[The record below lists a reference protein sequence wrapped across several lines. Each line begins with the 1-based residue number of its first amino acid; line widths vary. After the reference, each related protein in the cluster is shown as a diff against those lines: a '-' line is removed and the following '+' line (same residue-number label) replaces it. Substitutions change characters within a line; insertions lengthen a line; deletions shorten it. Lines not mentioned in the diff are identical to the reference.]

1 MRSIYHLRSQGFLR
15 SHLLDQ
21 LRRAKAMGFAAVNLH
36 WERFP
41 HSFEPEPAHTRED
54 VAAVDALCGELGLEV
69 IPTSHSFTHSESL
82 LRLPAFKHLDG
93 GSGSLELTGDATL
106 AAMVLVAR
114 ELQAAHPRARTVH
127 MGGDEIFRYATSAAS
142 NGAVVRDGRSAL
154 YVGFVNRLAAALR
167 GLGLRLAIWSDM
179 LIRYP
184 ERAADLDRALLL
196 FYWDYWSEGERS
208 PFVTVGG
215 GLSDLFVLDRGALRG
230 DLRMLLF
237 SHLAREGREI
247 PLGHWRDFARL
258 WQVDAAGTSA
268 RSFIYAEWFREL
280 GLEFVASMLTIP
292 EKGSFLPPV
301 AEKIPHLRGFLA
313 RARAN
318 GGVGWMPCCW
328 GEYWPPVALF
338 APGFQLAQALAA
350 EPDADEAALYAATA
364 ARLGS
369 PWTAAAVRGW
379 CTAGAHCQFADLLD
393 NNWGRTPVKERLG
406 WLERSGLLDEDC
418 ARAEVAAGRCEAL
431 AAGAMAHFPAAGAER
446 WAVEDMAWRCRVQL
460 ACRAR
465 QGLAGLTEEGGR
477 LRARALALFAAWW
490 PEAEAA
496 QRVAQRYQP
505 WLEALAG

>member
-1 MRSIYHLRSQGFLR
+1 MQSIYHLRSQGFRR

-21 LRRAKAMGFAAVNLH
+21 LRQAKAMGFGVVNLH

-41 HSFEPEPAHTRED
+41 HSFEPDPAHSVED
-54 VAAVDALCGELGLEV
+54 VAAVDALCAELGLEV
-69 IPTSHSFTHSESL
+69 IPTSHSFTHSDTL

-106 AAMVLVAR
+106 ALMALVAR
-114 ELQAAHPRARTVH
+114 ELHAAHPRARTVH
-127 MGGDEIFRYATSAAS
+127 MGGDEIFKYATSAAS
-142 NGAVVRDGRSAL
+142 NGAVVREGRSAL
-154 YVGFVNRLAAALR
+154 YVSFVNRLAAALR
-167 GLGLRLAIWSDM
+167 GQGLRLAIWSDM

-184 ERAADLDRALLL
+184 ERASALDRSVLL
-196 FYWDYWSEGERS
+196 FYWDYWSAGERS

-215 GLSDLFVLDRGALRG
+215 GLSDIFVLDRGALRG

-237 SHLAREGREI
+237 SHIAREGREI
-247 PLGHWRDFARL
+247 PLGHWRDFGRL
-258 WQVDAAGTSA
+258 WQLDAAGTSA

-280 GLEFVASMLTIP
+280 GFEFVASLLTIP

-328 GEYWPPVALF
+328 GEYWPPIALF
-338 APGFQLAQALAA
+338 APGFHLAQVLAD
-350 EPDADEAALYAATA
+350 EPSADEARLYAESAR
-364 ARLGS
+364 RLGG
-369 PWTAAAVRGW
+369 PWTAEAVRGW
-379 CTAGAHCQFADLLD
+379 CSAGAHCQFADILD
-393 NNWGRTPVKERLG
+393 NNWGRSAVKDRLG
-406 WLERSGLLDEDC
+406 WLERAGLLDEDC
-418 ARAEVAAGRCEAL
+418 ARAAATAERCTAL
-431 AAGAMAHFPAAGAER
+431 AAGAMAHFPAAGPER
-446 WAVEDMAWRCRVQL
+446 WAVEDMAWRCRVQG

-465 QGLAGLTEEGGR
+465 QGMAELAAEGAH
-477 LRARALALFAAWW
+477 LRARAEAVFAAWW

-496 QRVAQRYQP
+496 KRTALRYDP